1 MNSTL
6 PTSIAQ
12 SVFLKRFTIGVISFL
27 TLVDLFAAQAI
38 LPSLAAAY
46 RVGPAAIAL
55 AVNAC
60 TFGMAAAGVAVA
72 LLSHRIDHR
81 RGIIASLTLLA
92 IPTLLLALQPSLPV
106 FAALRV
112 AQGVFMSSAFTLTM
126 AYLGERSCPNM
137 LSGALAAYV
146 TGNVASNLLGRLM
159 SSALVDHFGL
169 TANFLVLAGLNLSGA
184 LLVFAALEKAGAM
197 MAPAAGS
204 DGMERSGAWLD
215 HLKNP
220 ALLAVFGM
228 GFLIL
233 FAFIGAFSYVNFVL
247 VRAPLSLNQMSI
259 GFVYFVFVPS
269 LLFTPLAGRFATSV
283 GPVLALRLAF
293 GLAIAA
299 LPLLLVP
306 YLGGVLLGL
315 ALFAVGTF
323 GAQAIATGLVGRLA
337 SANRGAASGLYL
349 ASYYL
354 GGLAGT
360 AILGRIFDI
369 WGWPATVAAL
379 CGSLAVALLLSA
391 RLTPAMRAV
400 PAAMPSPQAS
410 TL

>member
-1 MNSTL
+1 
-6 PTSIAQ
+6 
-12 SVFLKRFTIGVISFL
+12 
-27 TLVDLFAAQAI
+27 
-38 LPSLAAAY
+38 
-46 RVGPAAIAL
+46 
-55 AVNAC
+55 
-60 TFGMAAAGVAVA
+60 
-72 LLSHRIDHR
+72 
-81 RGIIASLTLLA
+81 
-92 IPTLLLALQPSLPV
+92 
-106 FAALRV
+106 
-112 AQGVFMSSAFTLTM
+112 
-126 AYLGERSCPNM
+126 
-137 LSGALAAYV
+137 
-146 TGNVASNLLGRLM
+146 
-159 SSALVDHFGL
+159 
-169 TANFLVLAGLNLSGA
+169 
-184 LLVFAALEKAGAM
+184 
-197 MAPAAGS
+197 
-204 DGMERSGAWLD
+204 
-215 HLKNP
+215 
-220 ALLAVFGM
+220 M